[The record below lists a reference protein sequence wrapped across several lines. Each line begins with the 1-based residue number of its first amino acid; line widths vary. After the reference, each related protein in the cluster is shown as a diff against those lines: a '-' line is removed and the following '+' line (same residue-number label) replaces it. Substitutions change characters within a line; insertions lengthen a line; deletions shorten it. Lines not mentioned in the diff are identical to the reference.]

1 MEQPQRLILRFELHG
16 DADVNLDDVIPVF
29 HSWIQNNRLSTML
42 IDVADYKHVE
52 ASPGVVLIGH
62 TDDCGIDNGLPRN
75 ESAGQGFHYTRKH
88 ARLAEEAS
96 FLERL
101 RQLWSNALEAAEALE
116 QEAGLGVAVNPGR
129 LQLMVPDR
137 LRYAF
142 TEANVQAV
150 AALVREWLTEV
161 FGSTNI
167 SVTYPEID
175 ERLPLTLT
183 VAVAGRHSV
192 ASVQATG
199 G

>member
-16 DADVNLDDVIPVF
+16 DAPVNLDDVIPVF
-29 HSWIQNNRLSTML
+29 HGWIQNGRLSTML

-62 TDDCGIDNGLPRN
+62 TDDCGIDNGLPRT
-75 ESAGQGFHYTRKH
+75 ESGQGFHYTRKH
-88 ARLAEEAS
+88 ARLADEAS

-101 RQLWSNALEAAEALE
+101 RQLWTNALEAAEALE
-116 QEAGLGVAVNPGR
+116 QEAGLGVSINPGR

-150 AALVREWLTEV
+150 AALVQEWLAEV
-161 FGSTNI
+161 FGSAA
-167 SVTYPEID
+167 VTVSHPGID

-183 VAVAGRHSV
+183 VAVAGEHSV
-192 ASVQATG
+192 ASVQASG
-199 G
+199 N

>member
-16 DADVNLDDVIPVF
+16 GAEVDLDDVIPVF
-29 HSWIQNNRLSTML
+29 HGWIQNGRLSTML

-62 TDDCGIDNGLPRN
+62 TDDCGIDNGLPRAD
-75 ESAGQGFHYTRKH
+75 AGQGFHYTRKH
-88 ARLAEEAS
+88 ARLSDEAS

-101 RQLWSNALEAAEALE
+101 RQLWANALEAAEALE
-116 QEAGLGVAVNPGR
+116 QEAGLEVAVNPGR

-150 AALVREWLTEV
+150 GTLVREWLTEV
-161 FGSTNI
+161 FGSTDI
-167 SVTYPEID
+167 SVTHPEID

-183 VAVAGRHSV
+183 VAVAGDHTV
-192 ASVQATG
+192 ASVQAAG
-199 G
+199 S